1 MNLIQSCDI
10 ATPFEVWVQIFPM
23 NVNGERLCNS
33 FNKDPVKWD
42 VEARLCNV
50 EPNGKEWDTVGG
62 TTAWVDTKSFWI
74 RLKLVLMLRVWLRN
88 ISLSGIKTVRGFC
101 PMMSGTS
108 NNWPKE
114 KGRICVLF
122 CACNFA
128 SKKFSPISMYER
140 SECLLLFRL

>member
-62 TTAWVDTKSFWI
+62 TTAWGDTKSFLDPVEA
-74 RLKLVLMLRVWLRN
+74 RSYAESLVEEHKLKWDKNCKRVLPYDEWD
-88 ISLSGIKTVRGFC
+88 
-101 PMMSGTS
+101 
-108 NNWPKE
+108 E
-114 KGRICVLF
+114 
-122 CACNFA
+122 
-128 SKKFSPISMYER
+128 
-140 SECLLLFRL
+140 